1 MIHRRSTFRQFFIF
15 KNLKLTLSI
24 SLPYEF
30 FLQLHSTLLSRKQGN
45 FDFPI
50 KLSIVEC
57 SKILNHSCTS
67 PRREIVSFEDRTIRR
82 EDKSWIITF
91 TFNNNTVTIV
101 ARSDQRL
108 SGVRKRS
115 TTLKLPVHFFV
126 LLSFVFYF
134 FSSFLRVV

>member
-67 PRREIVSFEDRTIRR
+67 PRREILSFEDRTIRR

-91 TFNNNTVTIV
+91 TFNNTVTIV

>member
-1 MIHRRSTFRQFFIF
+1 MLHRRSTFRQFFIF

-30 FLQLHSTLLSRKQGN
+30 FLQLHSTLLPRKQGN

-91 TFNNNTVTIV
+91 TFNNTVTIV

>member
-30 FLQLHSTLLSRKQGN
+30 FLQLHSTLLPRKQGN

-67 PRREIVSFEDRTIRR
+67 PRCEIVSFEDQTIRR

-101 ARSDQRL
+101 VAIRSAFIR
-108 SGVRKRS
+108 GKE
-115 TTLKLPVHFFV
+115 TIYHAEATCPFFV